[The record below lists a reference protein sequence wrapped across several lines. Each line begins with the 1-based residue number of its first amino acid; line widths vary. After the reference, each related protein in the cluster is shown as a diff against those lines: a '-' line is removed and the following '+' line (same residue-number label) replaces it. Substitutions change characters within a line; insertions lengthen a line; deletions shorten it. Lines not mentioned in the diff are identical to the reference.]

1 MLPDDDY
8 DWQAFARATRAPAAT
23 IAAPPEPGRRFFGV
37 DGVITADLYDVD
49 PVTGERVLVQ
59 HEVSH
64 NTVVN
69 AGLNWLRS
77 LFDGIT
83 PVAFVRQAY
92 AAIGTGGTAVSAA
105 NTTLGTE
112 TAREAIETYAAGGT
126 GVCTIT
132 CEFAAGVG
140 TGLIAEAGLFDANA
154 AGNMFDRTVFGSA
167 IDKTAGRSLTVSW
180 TFTFTST

>member
-8 DWQAFARATRAPAAT
+8 NWQAFARATRYPAAPV
-23 IAAPPEPGRRFFGV
+23 AAPPEPTGRRFGV

-92 AAIGTGGTAVSAA
+92 AAIGTGGTAVSAS

-126 GVCTIT
+126 GELVVPPDTAHRTHIDPRPRAWDAVT
-132 CEFAAGVG
+132 SRIDALLEQATAAPDP
-140 TGLIAEAGLFDANA
+140 A
-154 AGNMFDRTVFGSA
+154 
-167 IDKTAGRSLTVSW
+167 
-180 TFTFTST
+180 